1 MNLLKNLEVLKGI
14 SVFSENILHE
24 YRCMSARVRKIIK
37 DRRPRKVWTSSS
49 KLNLILQQVF
59 FCFYKGIC
67 TFACHDDPTT
77 AKSSIKWVNLL
88 EIIFAYVILLLIFA
102 GSTTPTILITSLGV
116 NPTCFAPG
124 TRRWRGGRGWGVSS
138 SPRGWGREGWRG
150 PPMQMEKMRAGC
162 SLSETVTKCCRH

>member
-1 MNLLKNLEVLKGI
+1 
-14 SVFSENILHE
+14 
-24 YRCMSARVRKIIK
+24 MSARVRKIIK

-88 EIIFAYVILLLIFA
+88 EILHNLLFWYLHVSLTLCMHLFDIVLIFAYVILLLVFA
-102 GSTTPTILITSLGV
+102 GSTTPTILTTSLEV

-124 TRRWRGGRGWGVSS
+124 TRRWRGGRGWGASS
-138 SPRGWGREGWRG
+138 SPRGWGREGGRG

-162 SLSETVTKCCRH
+162 ILSKMVTKCCQQ